1 MRGAGNELAL
11 HVRPLPAAPVP
22 GRRFIYEPGVG
33 AGVGWGAVT
42 KATAALGLGVAAA
55 GWGGQMEGGREGW
68 GGTGARVLPCGGVG
82 VFCLA
87 PSSPSISDGGG
98 ERRGSEGRRSFSA
111 LRGGGLWQRHPR
123 RQTDDPVWTERR
135 FQ

>member
-1 MRGAGNELAL
+1 MSWLCTFGRFQQLQFPGGGGLFLSQGWAL
-11 HVRPLPAAPVP
+11 
-22 GRRFIYEPGVG
+22 
-33 AGVGWGAVT
+33 GWG
-42 KATAALGLGVAAA
+42 GVLLPRQRQRWDWGVAA
-55 GWGGQMEGGREGW
+55 GWGGQMEGGEGGSEGC
-68 GGTGARVLPCGGVG
+68 GGTGARVLSCGGVG

-98 ERRGSEGRRSFSA
+98 ERRGREGRRSFSV
-111 LRGGGLWQRHPR
+111 LGGGGLWQLHPR